1 MSRRPIG
8 LFAQLVVALMGV
20 QALVAVVLVIATR
33 HQIQRFQVEQTAAE
47 LDRLAPLVA
56 EQCEPRLAPSERA
69 TLQSQVDRLARSSE
83 TRISIVGETGQV
95 LADSAHDPA
104 LLDDHRFR
112 PEIDAAFAAG
122 VGRAE
127 RFSATLDREMIYVAR
142 RVNADPL
149 VVVRLARPRAD
160 IGTSLAPLYRNIG
173 LAALLLFLLT
183 LAVTF
188 VVSRRLSRT
197 VDRLARDATRF
208 ARGELAHRASAP
220 GTRELGQLAGA
231 LNDMARALDGQI
243 NQLQSQ
249 RAEQRAILESM
260 SNGMLAID
268 DRQRILSANRAA
280 ERMLGFETAV
290 ARHRLLQEVI
300 REPALNTF
308 IDAALATAG
317 RRQEELVLEGRAARV
332 NIVSGPLLDADDH
345 RVGLLML
352 LEDVTQLRR
361 LETMRSDFA
370 ANVSHELRTPITN
383 IKGYVETLEDVGT
396 TDRDQT
402 NRFLRIVHDNAN
414 RLEAII
420 EDLLSLARLE
430 QDDARDELPL
440 EEVRLIETIE
450 AALRPT
456 AARRAAKSIDV
467 AVEADETLRVVAVP
481 RLLEQALGNL
491 ISNAVNYSPAGTTVT
506 IRCARDNDDVRL
518 EVADQGPG
526 IARAHL
532 PRLFERFYRV
542 DHARSRALGGTGLGL
557 AIVKHIALVHGGRAE
572 VESTVGKGSTF
583 RIVLPAGVGAGVTR
597 T

>member
-583 RIVLPAGVGAGVTR
+583 RIVLPAGVGAGVTP